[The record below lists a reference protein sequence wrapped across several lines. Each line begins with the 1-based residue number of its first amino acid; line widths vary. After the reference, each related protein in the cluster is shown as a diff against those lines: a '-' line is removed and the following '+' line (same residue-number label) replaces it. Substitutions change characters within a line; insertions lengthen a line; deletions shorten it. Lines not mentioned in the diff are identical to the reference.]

1 LEESVLYALVHQVED
16 KPVLAEIVPDC
27 IVYLWH
33 FRNIELFR
41 LRIVEILLY
50 L

>member
-1 LEESVLYALVHQVED
+1 
-16 KPVLAEIVPDC
+16 VPDC